1 MNKFRWF
8 ALLIF
13 SLILAGS
20 ALAKFCPK
28 CSRLAYIQAIG
39 ECPQCKGFTRSAA
52 YKLCGKCSAKENK
65 CQNCLVA
72 LDAKAGK
79 KPQKVL
85 KGPSGKPYPAHWGA
99 PPLRQTRDLRPLPDG
114 YGRGSSTLGR
124 WIQENLDKDAAK
136 GKPTGKVLKGPS
148 GKAYPAH
155 WGAPPLRQTR
165 DLRPLPGGYGR
176 GSSTL
181 AGWIQNN
188 LDKDA
193 AGGKASGKGPA
204 VSRAFA
210 AKHPT
215 GSYSE
220 GELLVGMKKG
230 LDKDACKKALADAIP
245 GLEIKK
251 AMFGNTILHVTL
263 PDSVNVEQ
271 AMSKLKAVKSVKY
284 SELNGRVGIQ
294 PAPRPIQIQP
304 RPQPIQIQ
312 PTPPAVQ
319 IQPVPRP
326 ELVAPPR
333 PPELVA
339 PPVFRPGG
347 GGPVDKAK
355 IAQFEKSLSTWE
367 KLKVECGG
375 NYTYSKRWSSWVGFG
390 HTTEV
395 VVQNNTVIERRYKAF
410 SNRPRPVA
418 PGQPPAKPEG
428 KTWTEKGEELGTHK
442 EGHPVKTLDEL
453 YKEAAA
459 ILERP
464 IPPFQRLGL
473 RFDKQGLLLACY
485 TQDTRIADD
494 APTKGVN
501 ISTIVLGKPG
511 KQPIKLDK
519 PTVAQPLLRLTQ
531 SSNGKTINLKQGQKI
546 AISLAGNPTTGF
558 IWNNATKSEVVKL
571 DGKVTH
577 RASNQL
583 LGAPGIS
590 TATFEAVAGGKG
602 TIVLE
607 YKRPWEKNPPANTF
621 KVNLVVGGKGGAS
634 TGGASNQAEIKAL
647 EQEIAKMKDFAKR
660 ARFTPD
666 GHKKFLAK
674 LADLE
679 KQLAAL
685 KSGKVGKVGVPTYEE
700 WIASGKKIPAGM
712 IFTGGSPWFN
722 ERTGQRR
729 QPQEVYKM
737 IYGAKGGKVPPAPIK
752 PKPGIGRKSFPK
764 HWGAPPRLQT
774 KDLRP
779 LPGGY
784 GMGSSTLAGWIR
796 QNMERDKN
804 RETAPD

>member
-8 ALLIF
+8 ALLTV

-20 ALAKFCPK
+20 TLAKFCPK

-39 ECPQCKGFTRSAA
+39 ECPQCKGFTSSAA
-52 YKLCGKCSAKENK
+52 HKLCGKCSAKENK

-72 LDAKAGK
+72 LDADTGK
-79 KPQKVL
+79 KPKKVL

-124 WIQENLDKDAAK
+124 WIQEN
-136 GKPTGKVLKGPS
+136 
-148 GKAYPAH
+148 
-155 WGAPPLRQTR
+155 
-165 DLRPLPGGYGR
+165 
-176 GSSTL
+176 
-181 AGWIQNN
+181 I
-188 LDKDA
+188 DKDA
-193 AGGKASGKGPA
+193 AGGKDSGKRLA
-204 VSRAFA
+204 VSRSFA
-210 AKHPT
+210 SKHPAGT
-215 GSYSE
+215 YSE
-220 GELLVGMKKG
+220 DELLVGMKKG
-230 LDKDACKKALADAIP
+230 LNKDACQKALSGAIP
-245 GLEIKK
+245 GIEIIKS
-251 AMFGNTILHVTL
+251 MFGNTILHVKL
-263 PDSVNVEQ
+263 PNSVNVEQ
-271 AMSKLKAVKSVKY
+271 AMSKLKAVKAVKY
-284 SELNGRVGIQ
+284 SEINGRVGIQ

-319 IQPVPRP
+319 IQPAPRP

-333 PPELVA
+333 PPDLVA

-355 IAQFEKSLSTWE
+355 VAQFKKSLNTWE

-375 NYTYSKRWSSWVGFG
+375 NYSYSKRWSSWVGFG
-390 HTTEV
+390 HTTDVIIKNNKV
-395 VVQNNTVIERRYKAF
+395 VERRYKSF
-410 SNRPRPVA
+410 SGRPRPVA
-418 PGQPPAKPEG
+418 PGQPPAKPKG
-428 KTWTEKGEELGTHK
+428 ISWTETGKEIGSHK
-442 EGHPVKTLDEL
+442 QGHPAKTLDEL
-453 YKEAAA
+453 YKEAAG

-464 IPPFQRLGL
+464 VPPFQRLGL
-473 RFDKQGLLLACY
+473 RFDKQGVLLACY

-501 ISTIVLGKPG
+501 ISTITLGKPG
-511 KQPIKLDK
+511 KQPARLGK
-519 PTVAQPLLRLTQ
+519 PKITHPILRL
-531 SSNGKTINLKQGQKI
+531 SKSWNGKTIKVQQGQKI

-558 IWNNATKSEVVKL
+558 TWNNATKSDVVKL
-571 DGKVTH
+571 SGKVTH
-577 RASNQL
+577 RAANRL
-583 LGAPGIS
+583 IGAPGVS

-602 TIVLE
+602 TVALE
-607 YKRPWEKNPPANTF
+607 YRRVWEKNPPVETF
-621 KVNLVVGGKGGAS
+621 KVNLLVTGDGSGKT
-634 TGGASNQAEIKAL
+634 TGKDSNQAEIKAL

-674 LADLE
+674 LAGLE

-685 KSGKVGKVGVPTYEE
+685 KGGKGGVPTYEE
-700 WIASGKKIPAGM
+700 WLVGGKKIPPGM
-712 IFTGGSPWFN
+712 MFTGGSPWFN
-722 ERTGQRR
+722 ERTGQQR

-737 IYGAKGGKVPPAPIK
+737 IYGAKGGKVPPTPIK
-752 PKPGIGRKSFPK
+752 PKPVIGKKSFPQ

-796 QNMERDKN
+796 KNMERDKN